1 MHLSRLDNLII
12 PLLLYTF
19 NLTIADVQAHTT
31 LFMYNVTHIH

>member
-19 NLTIADVQAHTT
+19 NLTNADVQAYTNP
-31 LFMYNVTHIH
+31 LMYNVTHIH